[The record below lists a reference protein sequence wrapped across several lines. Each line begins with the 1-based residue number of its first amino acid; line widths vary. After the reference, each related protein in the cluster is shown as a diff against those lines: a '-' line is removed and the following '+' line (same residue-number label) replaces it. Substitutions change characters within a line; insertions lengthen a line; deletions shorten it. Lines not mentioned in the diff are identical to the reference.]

1 MHPTCT
7 QRLFG
12 QLLAHRTNALTLDS
26 FVKRA
31 DAVGEYWC
39 TLDSPQSK
47 SLQTLE
53 LGVGELKFGEF
64 NLEVS
69 SPIAK
74 VETEEANA
82 ASEYEKTT
90 QVNSKTMMDKAVAE
104 VTSDKDTTS
113 TELNAVLKDAYIE
126 QPEDKDD
133 TGDKSDVPPVVVKYG
148 TGTLATW
155 SLLC

>member
-1 MHPTCT
+1 MMDKAVAEVTSDKDTTSTELNAVLKDAYIEPPEDKDDTGDKSDVPPGS
-7 QRLFG
+7 QVWLG
-12 QLLAHRTNALTLDS
+12 QLLAHWTNALTLDG

-69 SPIAK
+69 SPIRS
-74 VETEEANA
+74 
-82 ASEYEKTT
+82 ASGPPD
-90 QVNSKTMMDKAVAE
+90 QCIDRGISGCNSG
-104 VTSDKDTTS
+104 
-113 TELNAVLKDAYIE
+113 LI
-126 QPEDKDD
+126 
-133 TGDKSDVPPVVVKYG
+133 
-148 TGTLATW
+148 
-155 SLLC
+155 LLLI

>member
-1 MHPTCT
+1 MD
-7 QRLFG
+7 F
-12 QLLAHRTNALTLDS
+12 
-26 FVKRA
+26 
-31 DAVGEYWC
+31 
-39 TLDSPQSK
+39 
-47 SLQTLE
+47 
-53 LGVGELKFGEF
+53 GVGELKFGEF

-113 TELNAVLKDAYIE
+113 TADTVLELQIWVLWSPLKPDRLC
-126 QPEDKDD
+126 
-133 TGDKSDVPPVVVKYG
+133 
-148 TGTLATW
+148 TLWPICCWTCEW
-155 SLLC
+155 LEN